1 MLFLYI
7 DQIYKIPFPYTK
19 QPSHIPEAWKRY
31 SFRAEISRI
40 GTIESAPQGRGGG
53 GEGVLQQYNV
63 QQYNVENT
71 LTQSLMFSSK
81 AGCSKSISSITFAIE

>member
-19 QPSHIPEAWKRY
+19 EPSHIPEAWKRY

-40 GTIESAPQGRGGG
+40 GHYIECSQEGCGRD
-53 GEGVLQQYNV
+53 EV
-63 QQYNVENT
+63 QQY
-71 LTQSLMFSSK
+71 SFLMLK
-81 AGCSKSISSITFAIE
+81 IP

>member
-40 GTIESAPQGRGGG
+40 GTIESAPPGKEGGG
-53 GEGVLQQYNV
+53 KGRDEV
-63 QQYNVENT
+63 QQY
-71 LTQSLMFSSK
+71 SFLMLK
-81 AGCSKSISSITFAIE
+81 IP

>member
-53 GEGVLQQYNV
+53 GGQR
-63 QQYNVENT
+63 
-71 LTQSLMFSSK
+71 
-81 AGCSKSISSITFAIE
+81 